1 MSSGASEQLGPID
14 WWVWHN
20 RNLSLLVTVTAVTRL
35 RAQLE
40 GVSKIRDAVSVAD
53 VDAQV
58 VREGETR
65 AMFLASQAR
74 AA

>member
-1 MSSGASEQLGPID
+1 MSIGASPELGPID
-14 WWVWHN
+14 WWVWPT
-20 RNLSLLVTVTAVTRL
+20 RNVSLLITVLAVTRQ
-35 RAQLE
+35 RAMLE
-40 GVSKIRDAVSVAD
+40 GVSRISGAVSIAD

-65 AMFLASQAR
+65 AMFLARVAR

>member
-1 MSSGASEQLGPID
+1 MSSGASELGPVD

-20 RNLSLLVTVTAVTRL
+20 RNVSLLVTVTAVTRQ
-35 RAQLE
+35 RAMLE
-40 GVSKIRDAVSVAD
+40 GVSKIRGAVSIAD

-58 VREGETR
+58 VREGESR
-65 AMFLASQAR
+65 ATFLATRAR